1 MLTLQTRT
9 AELAGTSY
17 EIGYQLGK
25 MTGQIPPLKA
35 THTRGMDGFDAEKV
49 NEAVALFDRWCP
61 GLTEELRGFANALEV
76 DPERI
81 FFYGMTCLLPRCS
94 QIAVLPSVST
104 DGKPLLARNYEFDN
118 KAEDFCLVRTSVNG
132 KYTHMG
138 TSVLHFGRDDGFN
151 EHGLAVT
158 MSSCGFPV
166 GALPYMRTPKLKGLQ
181 FWAVIRALL
190 ENCKDVQEALD
201 YLGGMPI
208 AYNINLMLM
217 DKSGNAALVE
227 TLDGRHAIK
236 RIGADSPEQLL
247 WATNHAVLP
256 DLIPYEPKAFVHSA
270 RRFEWIGE
278 QLNDATDITKER
290 LKGMLLSMYPD
301 GLCCHYFEEFFGT
314 TKSMVI
320 SPADGTIELC
330 WGGRAENGWN
340 AYNIDSALE
349 NTIQEIKI
357 SLEKAAPGTYEYQP
371 I

>member
-158 MSSCGFPV
+158 MGRL
-166 GALPYMRTPKLKGLQ
+166 ADKKLK
-181 FWAVIRALL
+181 R
-190 ENCKDVQEALD
+190 
-201 YLGGMPI
+201 
-208 AYNINLMLM
+208 
-217 DKSGNAALVE
+217 S
-227 TLDGRHAIK
+227 DG
-236 RIGADSPEQLL
+236 DSPCNTYAL
-247 WATNHAVLP
+247 WYVSCTILSGAFPALASRSLPATAKRTSSLVRTVMESSN
-256 DLIPYEPKAFVHSA
+256 
-270 RRFEWIGE
+270 
-278 QLNDATDITKER
+278 
-290 LKGMLLSMYPD
+290 
-301 GLCCHYFEEFFGT
+301 
-314 TKSMVI
+314 
-320 SPADGTIELC
+320 SPLTCGVT
-330 WGGRAENGWN
+330 
-340 AYNIDSALE
+340 
-349 NTIQEIKI
+349 
-357 SLEKAAPGTYEYQP
+357 
-371 I
+371 